1 MSFISTLLCITLM
14 SAAVMADPSVE
25 SIGSG
30 SYFTAVPDGAS
41 GPADTNGSAVQPRVT
56 DEFSG
61 PVPTNTWWSSLVW
74 ERYPGNSF
82 GQIMH
87 AHPLSLQASSDGL
100 KIGHANTAFAT
111 GAGYGYHFTSSQ
123 HALTIGVQNLQAPD
137 VRVDDAGD
145 WTVTA
150 AWNDGTRSMLTT
162 FGRGLPTVQLRAVN
176 GTPSI
181 TINPNSG
188 GASNIDI
195 DGNRVVLQCANATW
209 GLFAP
214 EGIDWVQENTTFLA
228 PGATLITAA
237 LLPDDEPSTIDLFA
251 DRAMIAIED
260 TRVDWQWNPQTR
272 TVDTSYSFI
281 TDSSKDPLVCLYGHQ
296 IDHLNESVQS
306 LGNYVTARGQMTL
319 TDSSSFTVAIPCPPV
334 LPLLPDIGTVDTNR
348 LENLVADVFQDDNF
362 PGDTYWFGKAIGRH
376 AQLALISDQLG
387 NDIYRDQLIDT
398 MKSQLETWLSA
409 TGGSSDD
416 DLASSDRL
424 QAEFASDINGAMIE
438 DVEGADGQ
446 AVTGIGGGDWI
457 RLSSIEFAADLPLRA
472 LIRLASGTSGSGLV
486 SIRLDSPT
494 GPVIAE
500 AGVGNTGGWNSW
512 TELAIG
518 LSTSDPAVLEGIHD
532 VYITCETPYTEDIC
546 SLDWFTFD
554 YGGGGSVDRFFAHD
568 PIWSTLIGY
577 PASYGADTELND
589 HHFHYAYFIMAA
601 SVIARFDDDW
611 ADQDA
616 WGGMINLLIKDAANW
631 DRTDERFCF
640 LRHMEPYVGYSYAS
654 GHAGFA
660 AGNNQ
665 ESSSEAMNFAAAVVN
680 WGAETGQDEIRDL
693 GLFLM
698 SAETQAIE
706 RYWFDVDQEVF
717 PEPMPH
723 PVAGIVWDSGAD
735 YATWWTGNPEEI
747 HGINILPVTAGSLY
761 LGQRTDSIERCW
773 NHLLE
778 RNGGEPTVW
787 QDVLWSYL
795 ALADPQAALQRLDAD
810 AGYWPE
816 AGDSKARTYHWLSAL
831 EGLGQVDAGVI
842 GDAPH
847 SAVFINGQMRTYV
860 AYNPEDTDA
869 QVTFSDGQTLCV
881 PAGEQHYAH
890 TNQDGDCLLVE
901 DVNGDGDVNVNDLL
915 IMLGDWGPCE
925 GCSSDTDGDGIVAVN
940 DVLALLAAWTP

>member
-1 MSFISTLLCITLM
+1 MSVTTTLFCIVLTN
-14 SAAVMADPSVE
+14 AAAMANPSIE
-25 SIGSG
+25 SVGSG
-30 SYFTAVPDGAS
+30 SYFTNLPDGVS
-41 GPADTNGSAVQPRVT
+41 GPANTSGVAVQPRVT
-56 DEFSG
+56 NSFNG

-87 AHPLSLQASSDGL
+87 AHPLSLQACSEGL
-100 KIGHANTAFAT
+100 KIGHANTAFET

-123 HALTIGVQNLQAPD
+123 HALTIGVKNLQSPD

-150 AWNDGTRSMLTT
+150 SWNDGSRSMLAT
-162 FGRGLPTVQLRAVN
+162 FGRGLPTVGIRTPS
-176 GTPSI
+176 GTPTVS
-181 TINPNSG
+181 INPNSG
-188 GASNIDI
+188 GADNIQI
-195 DGNRVVLQCANATW
+195 DGNRVILDCANASW

-214 EGIDWVQENTTFLA
+214 EGIDWVLENSIFQA
-228 PGATLITAA
+228 PDAEFVTVA
-237 LLPDDEPSTIDLFA
+237 LLPDRNTSTIGRFA
-251 DRAMIAIED
+251 DQSMIAIED
-260 TRVDWQWNPQTR
+260 TIVDWQWNSLTR
-272 TVDTSYSFI
+272 TIDTTYSFV
-281 TDSSKDPLVCLYGHQ
+281 TDSSTAPLVCLYGHQ
-296 IDHLNESVQS
+296 LDHLTKQVDT
-306 LGNYVTARGQMTL
+306 LGTYVTARGQMTL
-319 TDSSSFTVAIPCPPV
+319 IESSDFTVAIPCPPL

-348 LENLVADVFQDDNF
+348 LENLLGEVFQDDTF

-376 AQLALISDQLG
+376 AQLALIADQLG
-387 NDIYRDQLIDT
+387 NEIYREYLIDT
-398 MKSQLETWLSA
+398 MKSELERWLAA
-409 TGGSSDD
+409 TGGSTED
-416 DLASSDRL
+416 DLTSSDRL
-424 QAEFASDINGAMIE
+424 QAEFASDLNGALIE
-438 DVEGADGQ
+438 AVEGADGQ
-446 AVTGIGGGDWI
+446 AVTGIGGDDWI
-457 RLSSIEFAADLPLRA
+457 RLSSIEFTEDLPLRA
-472 LIRLASGTSGSGLV
+472 LIRVASGTSGSGLV

-518 LSTSDPAVLEGIHD
+518 LSTSDPAVLAGIHD

-546 SLDWFTFD
+546 SVDWFTFD
-554 YGGGGSVDRFFAHD
+554 YGGSDSADRFFAYD
-568 PIWSTLIGY
+568 PTWSTLIGY

-589 HHFHYAYFIMAA
+589 HHFHYGYFIMAA
-601 SVIARFDDDW
+601 AVIARFDDAW

-631 DRTDERFCF
+631 DRSDERFCF

-680 WGAETGQDEIRDL
+680 WGAETQQDEIRDL

-698 SAETQAIE
+698 ASETQAIE
-706 RYWFDVDQEVF
+706 RYWFDVDQIIF

-747 HGINILPVTAGSLY
+747 HGINVLPVTGGSLY
-761 LGQRTDSIERCW
+761 LGQRTDSIQRCW
-773 NHLLE
+773 NHMLKK
-778 RNGGEPTVW
+778 NGGEPTVW

-795 ALADPQAALQRLDAD
+795 ALADPEAAIQRFESD

-831 EGLGQVDAGVI
+831 GGLGQVDPSVVSN
-842 GDAPH
+842 APH
-847 SAVFINGQMRTYV
+847 SAVFINGQTRTYV
-860 AYNPEDTDA
+860 AYNPNDTDT

-881 PAGEQHYAH
+881 PAGVQHYTH
-890 TNQDGDCLLVE
+890 TNQDDNCLLVE
-901 DVNGDGDVNVNDLL
+901 DVNGDGVVSVNDLL
-915 IMLGDWGPCE
+915 IMLGDWGSCGDCP
-925 GCSSDTDGDGIVAVN
+925 SDIDGDGVVAVD

>member
-1 MSFISTLLCITLM
+1 MSVISTLLCISLA
-14 SAAVMADPSVE
+14 SAADMPEPSIE

-30 SYFTAVPDGAS
+30 SYFTSLPDGSS
-41 GPADTNGSAVQPRVT
+41 GPADTDGMAVQPRVT
-56 DEFSG
+56 SGFNG

-87 AHPLSLQASSDGL
+87 AHPLSLEASSDGL
-100 KIGHANTAFAT
+100 KIGYANTAFPT

-123 HALTIGVQNLQAPD
+123 HALTVGVQDLEAPE
-137 VRVDDAGD
+137 VRVESAGD

-150 AWNDGTRSMLTT
+150 AWDDGTRSMLTT
-162 FGRGLPTVQLRAVN
+162 FGRGPPVVQLQAVN
-176 GTPSI
+176 GTPSVS
-181 TINPNSG
+181 INSNSG
-188 GASNIDI
+188 GASDIEI
-195 DGNRVVLQCANATW
+195 DGNRVVLECADAIW

-214 EGIDWVQENTTFLA
+214 EGIDWVKENSTFVA
-228 PGATLITAA
+228 PGATGITVA
-237 LLPDDEPSTIDLFA
+237 LLPDDEASTFDLFE
-251 DRAMIAIED
+251 DRALIAIED
-260 TRVDWQWNPQTR
+260 TRVDWQWNPKTR
-272 TVDTSYSFI
+272 TMDASYSFI
-281 TDSSKDPLVCLYGHQ
+281 TNASKAPLVCLYGHQ
-296 IDHLNESVQS
+296 LDHLSEPIES
-306 LGNYVTARGQMTL
+306 LGEYVTARGQMTL
-319 TDSSSFTVAIPCPPV
+319 VESDAFMVSVPCPPV
-334 LPLLPDIGTVDTNR
+334 LPLLPDIGTVDTDR
-348 LENLVADVFQDDNF
+348 LDAMIADALQDDVF

-376 AQLALISDQLG
+376 AQLALIADQLG
-387 NDIYRDQLIDT
+387 NDTYRDQLLET
-398 MKSQLETWLSA
+398 MKSQLESWLST
-409 TGGSSDD
+409 TGGGDD
-416 DLASSDRL
+416 DLVSSDRL
-424 QAEFASDINGAMIE
+424 QAEFAIEIDGAAIE

-518 LSTSDPAVLEGIHD
+518 LSTSDPSVLEGIHD
-532 VYITCETPYTEDIC
+532 VYITCETPYTQDIC
-546 SLDWFTFD
+546 SVDWFTFD
-554 YGGGGSVDRFFAHD
+554 YGAGGSADRFFAHD

-589 HHFHYAYFIMAA
+589 HHFHYGYFIMAA
-601 SVIARFDDDW
+601 SVIARFDDEW
-611 ADQDA
+611 AGHDA

-631 DRTDERFCF
+631 DRDDERFCF

-665 ESSSEAMNFAAAVVN
+665 ESSSEAMNFAAAVVS
-680 WGAETGQDEIRDL
+680 WGAETGQHEIRDL

-698 SAETQAIE
+698 SMETQAIE
-706 RYWFDVDQEVF
+706 RYWFDVDQEIF

-747 HGINILPVTAGSLY
+747 QGINILPVTAGSLY

-773 NHLLE
+773 DHLLE

-795 ALADPQAALQRLDAD
+795 ALANPAMALQRFDSNT
-810 AGYWPE
+810 GYWPE
-816 AGDSKARTYHWLSAL
+816 AGDSRARTYHWLSAL
-831 EGLGQVDAGVI
+831 EGLGQVDTDVI

-847 SAVFINGQMRTYV
+847 SAVFINGQTRTYV
-860 AYNPEDTDA
+860 AYNPDDVDA

-881 PAGEQHYAH
+881 PAGEQRHAH
-890 TNQDGDCLLVE
+890 TNQDGDCLLME
-901 DVNGDGDVNVNDLL
+901 DVNGDGIVNVNDLL

-925 GCSSDTDGDGIVAVN
+925 GCPSDVDADGVVTVD
-940 DVLALLAAWTP
+940 DVLALLTAWMD